1 MNKWKLWQY
10 IVLWN
15 IEHLSG
21 NSHKFQKNVD
31 CSCFCNGHGVALP
44 GPSEIPFP
52 DLFYRFAKYIYGLN
66 SAFSS
71 DVSKAC
77 WFSVV
82 FNHFWERARDWIQ
95 QSLKLEFRIIRK
107 VYFLWEANKLWNQSG
122 KRRCWLVSSSARRLN
137 SANQWHLFCNLPQIV
152 HNALYSK
159 SKSHHTVCKALVIV
173 AKKGS
178 LFFKCVFPPTH
189 RPTGDPGLRPTDP
202 PIHPPGP
209 THSQSLRP
217 TPLSATHRWPRAT
230 HPPRWPTPY
239 IACQEK
245 TKIVTRKQHMENAT
259 ESKTASYQNCLITK
273 TTSELWLQTVLRCKS
288 STNRCCWFIAIWEG
302 LKPRPREPES
312 AIS

>member
-21 NSHKFQKNVD
+21 NSHKFQKMLIVHVFVMD
-31 CSCFCNGHGVALP
+31 MVLP
-44 GPSEIPFP
+44 SQGRVK
-52 DLFYRFAKYIYGLN
+52 YRFQTYSIALQNIFMGWIRL
-66 SAFSS
+66 
-71 DVSKAC
+71 
-77 WFSVV
+77 SVQTFQKHV
-82 FNHFWERARDWIQ
+82 DFHLFFNHFWERARDWIQ

-107 VYFLWEANKLWNQSG
+107 VYFLWEANKLWNKSG

-189 RPTGDPGLRPTDP
+189 RPTSDPGLRPTDP

-217 TPLSATHRWPRAT
+217 TPLSATHPGPPT
-230 HPPRWPTPY
+230 HHGGPPPT
-239 IACQEK
+239 
-245 TKIVTRKQHMENAT
+245 
-259 ESKTASYQNCLITK
+259 
-273 TTSELWLQTVLRCKS
+273 
-288 STNRCCWFIAIWEG
+288 
-302 LKPRPREPES
+302 
-312 AIS
+312 